1 MPSRLAPLVRRPV
14 LMALYLPLTLGGTA
28 LRAEESPEPVLPQV
42 DVIAPA
48 MATTVPG
55 LTAARAAVAETAGGA
70 SVVDAADYREGR
82 VSTPADALR
91 YAPGV
96 FVASRF
102 GSEESRL
109 SIRGSGL
116 QRTFHGRGVMLLQ
129 DGVPLNLADGGVDF
143 QAIEPLAAQYI
154 EVYRGANAL
163 AHGATTLG
171 GAIQY
176 VSTTGRDA
184 VPEVRLEGGSFGHQ
198 RLFGQLAAASD
209 KADILIS
216 ASHYARDGFQAHS
229 AQDTQRLFANA
240 GYRVSDTLEHRFF
253 LAVVQTDSELPG
265 SLTEQELR
273 TGQTRLAAPG
283 NITGDQKRD
292 FDLWRGS
299 YKLSWQPGASQRV
312 EFSTFY
318 SAKDLVH
325 PIHQVLLQDSRD
337 YGADLRWTLDAPFG
351 RRRDELLLGARAV
364 RGDTDDDRFANV
376 ASQPGARTD
385 KSEQRAEN
393 ADLYLQY
400 RLGLADDWELSS
412 GVQRV
417 SALRDYR
424 DLFFTPPADPDKSF
438 SRRYEKWVPRVGLLF
453 RATEQVQVYANASG
467 VFEPPSF
474 GELTGGPGV
483 DILDA
488 QEGRSLE
495 LGSRG
500 SLGEGDRMGWDVTLY
515 QADLKKELIAYQVSP
530 GVSRTLNADR
540 TVHRGVEAGFTAR
553 LLEAWQTR
561 LSYQLNDFHFDD
573 DASYG
578 NNAIPGI
585 PRQAVNAEL
594 MYRLEAQRAYIGP
607 TITAASSAWVD
618 HRNTLRAPGYAVYG
632 LKLGQQLTDAISWFL
647 EGRNLTDK
655 AYAATTGVAIDAS
668 TPANQRLFNPG
679 DGRSVYAGFEWRLR

>member
-1 MPSRLAPLVRRPV
+1 MVFC
-14 LMALYLPLTLGGTA
+14 LPLALGSTTLS
-28 LRAEESPEPVLPQV
+28 AEELPASEQLLPQV
-42 DVIAPA
+42 DVR
-48 MATTVPG
+48 ATPDAVSTVPS
-55 LTAARAAVAETAGGA
+55 LETARRAMAETAGGA
-70 SVVDAADYREGR
+70 SVVDAREYREGR

-143 QAIEPLAAQYI
+143 QAIEPLASQYL

-176 VSTTGRDA
+176 ASPTGRDA
-184 VPEVRLEGGSFGHQ
+184 VPEVRLEAGSFGYE
-198 RLFGQLAAASD
+198 RLYGQLAAASD
-209 KADILIS
+209 KADVFVS
-216 ASHYARDGFQAHS
+216 ASHYGRDGFQEHS
-229 AQDTQRLFANA
+229 RQDTQRLFANA
-240 GYRVSDTLEHRFF
+240 GYRSSDVLEHRFF

-273 TGQTRLAAPG
+273 SGQVRQAAPG
-283 NITGDQKRD
+283 NITNHQKRD

-299 YKLSWQPGASQRV
+299 YKLSWQPSTTQRLDV
-312 EFSTFY
+312 STFY

-325 PIHQVLLQDSRD
+325 PIHQVLLQDSQD
-337 YGADLRWTLDAPFG
+337 YGADLRWVTEAPFG
-351 RRRDELLLGARAV
+351 RSQDQFVLGVRAI
-364 RGDTDDDRFANV
+364 RGDTDDDRFV
-376 ASQPGARTD
+376 TVGGLPGARTD

-393 ADLYLQY
+393 TDAYVQY
-400 RLGLADDWELSS
+400 RFGFAEDWSLVSGL
-412 GVQRV
+412 QRV

-424 DLFFTPPADPDKSF
+424 DLFFSPPADPDKTF
-438 SRRYEKWVPRVGLLF
+438 SRRYEKWVPRAGVLF
-453 RATEQVQVYANASG
+453 RAADQVQVYANVSG

-488 QEGRSLE
+488 QEGRSVE

-500 SLGEGDRMGWDVTLY
+500 KLGVSGELGWDVTLY

-530 GVSRTLNADR
+530 SVSRTLNADR
-540 TVHRGVEAGFTAR
+540 TVHRGIEAGFSLAFR
-553 LLEAWQTR
+553 ENWQGR
-561 LSYQLNDFHFDD
+561 LSYQLNDFRFDG
-573 DASYG
+573 DANYG
-578 NNAIPGI
+578 DNDIPGV
-585 PRQAVNAEL
+585 PRQVANAEL
-594 MYRLEAQRAYIGP
+594 MYRFLEGRVYAGP
-607 TITAASSAWVD
+607 TLTAASSAWVD
-618 HRNTLRAPGYAVYG
+618 HRNTLKAPGYAVYG
-632 LKLGQQLTDAISWFL
+632 LKVGQQVNAALSWFL
-647 EGRNLTDK
+647 EGRNLGDK

-668 TPANQRLFNPG
+668 NPPNQRLFNPG
-679 DGRSVYAGFEWRLR
+679 DGRSVYAGLTWQFR